1 MESFAYGIGC
11 AVLYWG
17 HFYHCGVAAVTTIN
31 PVYSWTRMTF
41 FLSLIKP
48 LQVESILGAQPFSA
62 SVHLRLSAEWMSDG
76 WVHTGCPETGREYQW
91 NVVFL
96 FFFLFFFTSRSW
108 EKSQMPWNR
117 LRFAHC
123 GESQSDLCGVGVFSW
138 LEECLGRS
146 MHISNTVRL
155 EGLDVTVRQY
165 RWNYSYYVSAII
177 IINSSDKYCTL
188 LCATKKKG
196 N

>member
-96 FFFLFFFTSRSW
+96 FFFLFFSQVEA
-108 EKSQMPWNR
+108 EKSHRCPETGFVSPIVVNLSLTCVELVCSPGWR
-117 LRFAHC
+117 
-123 GESQSDLCGVGVFSW
+123 SVWVGV
-138 LEECLGRS
+138 C
-146 MHISNTVRL
+146 T
-155 EGLDVTVRQY
+155 
-165 RWNYSYYVSAII
+165 SAIQL
-177 IINSSDKYCTL
+177 DL
-188 LCATKKKG
+188 KG
-196 N
+196 WM